1 MKPYDVTIRAVIVK
15 TIRVHAETAP
25 EAIATAHDNFTV
37 DCEEC
42 EDYGQY
48 TIEVSTPELITGE

>member
-15 TIRVHAETAP
+15 TIRVNAESAQ
-25 EAIATAHDNFTV
+25 EAIATAHDTFTV
-37 DCEEC
+37 DCEEY

-48 TIEVSTPELITGE
+48 TEEVSTPELITGE